1 MINYVSLLIM
11 VLLTSTGQLLVK
23 QGAVTIH
30 YNKGLRCFIKTFFN
44 KYIILGVSGVLLAPV
59 FYIYALINIKLS
71 VAYSF
76 TALIYI
82 FVFLGSWLILKERTN
97 LYHFWGVLF
106 IFLGVLIFN
115 N

>member
-11 VLLTSTGQLLVK
+11 VLLTSAGQLLVK
-23 QGAVTIH
+23 QGAETIH
-30 YNKGLRCFIKTFFN
+30 YNKGLRYFIKTFIN
-44 KYIILGVSGVLLAPV
+44 KHIILGASAVLVAPV
-59 FYIYALINIKLS
+59 FYIYALIHIQLS

-82 FVFLGSWLILKERTN
+82 FVFLGSWLVLKERTN
-97 LYHFWGVLF
+97 LYHFFGVLF

-115 N
+115 T

>member
-11 VLLTSTGQLLVK
+11 VLLTSIGQLLVK

-44 KYIILGVSGVLLAPV
+44 KYIILGVSAVLVAPV

-71 VAYSF
+71 VDYSF

-82 FVFLGSWLILKERTN
+82 FVFLGCWLILKERTN
-97 LYHFWGVLF
+97 FYQFWGVLL

>member
-1 MINYVSLLIM
+1 MINYILLFVM
-11 VLLTSTGQLLVK
+11 VLLTSIGQIFIK

-30 YNKGLRCFIKTFFN
+30 YNKGVRYFIKTFFN
-44 KYIILGVSGVLLAPV
+44 KHIMLGASAVLVAPF

-82 FVFLGSWLILKERTN
+82 FVFLGSWLILRERTN
-97 LYHFWGVLF
+97 QYHFWGVL
-106 IFLGVLIFN
+106 LIFVGVIIFN
-115 N
+115 K